1 MLRPARTLSVRL
13 AWPPHPMSATS
24 RSVPLDYA
32 SVDALRRTHPAWR
45 LLAADHAPLIVSFLH
60 ASFLAPNVRSLPE
73 QELVAKLDDHLYHLR
88 ERYGRDEF
96 PRTAAQYLEAWAADA
111 HGWLRR
117 YYEADRDE
125 PWFDL
130 TPATEKAI
138 AWLANLEQR
147 TFVGTESRLVMVFE
161 LLRQIAEGTERDA
174 QVRIAELEARRAELD
189 DELAR
194 LRAGRVDVMGDA
206 HVRDR
211 FQQVVATARDLLHDF
226 REVDANF
233 RALDREVRERI
244 ATWEHGKGDLL
255 EQVFGRSDAIADS
268 DQGRSFRAFWDLL
281 MDPARQEQL
290 TALLERVLAL
300 EPVRALSPDRRML
313 RIHYDWLEAG
323 EIAQRTIAR
332 LSSQLRRFL
341 DDRVWLENRRI
352 MGILRGVEQHALA
365 LRAAPPEGTF
375 MELDEPAP
383 ELALPMERPLFAPP
397 YKARFDRR
405 VVVEGEGD
413 VPADALFD
421 QFHVDRSRLLANV
434 RRALQTRAQVSLGE
448 LLAESPLQQGL
459 AELVTYLTLAAG
471 DRAAMI
477 DDSSPQTVV
486 WDDPLRGARRA
497 TVPRVVFT
505 RAGWQS

>member
-1 MLRPARTLSVRL
+1 M
-13 AWPPHPMSATS
+13 
-24 RSVPLDYA
+24 PLDYA

-60 ASFLAPNVRSLPE
+60 ASFLAPNVRSLSEPD
-73 QELVAKLDDHLYHLR
+73 LVAKLDDHLYQLR
-88 ERYGRDEF
+88 ERYGQGEF
-96 PRTAAQYLEAWAADA
+96 PRSAAQYLESWAGDA

-117 YYEADRDE
+117 YYEGDRDE
-125 PWFDL
+125 PSFDL

-138 AWLANLEQR
+138 AWLASLEQR

-161 LLRQIAEGTERDA
+161 LLRQIAEGTERDP

-194 LRAGRVDVMGDA
+194 LRAGQVAVMDDA
-206 HVRDR
+206 HVKDR
-211 FQQVVATARDLLHDF
+211 FQQVVATARELLHDF

-244 ATWEHGKGDLL
+244 ATWEHGKGELL
-255 EQVFGRSDAIADS
+255 EQVFGRHDAIADS

-281 MDPARQEQL
+281 MDPSRQEQL
-290 TALLERVLAL
+290 TSLLERVLAL

-332 LSSQLRRFL
+332 LSAQLRRFL

-352 MGILRGVEQHALA
+352 MGILREVEQHALA
-365 LRAAPPEGTF
+365 VRAAPPTDAAF

-383 ELALPMERPLFAPP
+383 EVSLPMERPLFAPP

-405 VVVEGEGD
+405 VVVEGEAD
-413 VPADALFD
+413 VPADALFE
-421 QFHVDRSRLLANV
+421 QFHVDRGRLLATV
-434 RRALQTRAQVSLGE
+434 RRALQTRPQVSLAE

-459 AELVTYLTLAAG
+459 AELVTWVTLATE
-471 DRAAMI
+471 DRAALI
-477 DDSSPQTVV
+477 DDTRPQTVV
-486 WDDPLRGARRA
+486 WDDAERGPRRA
-497 TVPRVVFT
+497 TLPRIVFT
-505 RAGWQS
+505 RAGAPS